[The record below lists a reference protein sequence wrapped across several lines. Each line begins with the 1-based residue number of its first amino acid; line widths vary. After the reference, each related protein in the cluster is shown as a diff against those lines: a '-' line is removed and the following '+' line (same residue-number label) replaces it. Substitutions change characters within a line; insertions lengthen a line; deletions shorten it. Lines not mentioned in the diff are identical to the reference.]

1 MIGEL
6 NKQTELKNSILSL
19 LNRDVNDE
27 YGYLVDIIG
36 LMEILKDFYGSRFLT
51 DTLDEI
57 EEYELKSELNN
68 Y

>member
-27 YGYLVDIIG
+27 YGYVVDIIG

-57 EEYELKSELNN
+57 EKYELKSELNN